1 MSMRVDYTLPS
12 IQPDALQ
19 DLPSTGETGQSFREQ
34 LRTPTVQLP
43 VNWEQEMR
51 LDARPFTGTY
61 IGPPP
66 RPHSMEVG
74 DPEQERSRWRDML
87 SRHDSALNASSSSA
101 NEGSQQP
108 VRSML
113 NLLLDMQDM
122 EDSIV
127 AQNVAVTRG

>member
-1 MSMRVDYTLPS
+1 MRVDYTLPS
-12 IQPDALQ
+12 IQPDALP
-19 DLPSTGETGQSFREQ
+19 DLATATGETGQSFREQ
-34 LRTPTVQLP
+34 LRTPSVQLP

-66 RPHSMEVG
+66 RLHNMEVS
-74 DPEQERSRWRDML
+74 DPEVERGRWRNML
-87 SRHDSALNASSSSA
+87 ARHDSALDPLNPASS
-101 NEGSQQP
+101 EPSQQP

>member
-1 MSMRVDYTLPS
+1 MRVDYTLPS
-12 IQPDALQ
+12 IQPDTLP
-19 DLPSTGETGQSFREQ
+19 DLPTPGETGQTFRDQ
-34 LRTPTVQLP
+34 LRTPSVQLP

-66 RPHSMEVG
+66 RPHTMEVG
-74 DPEQERSRWRDML
+74 DPEAERSRWRNL
-87 SRHDSALNASSSSA
+87 LYRHDGALDAAGNSAGAA
-101 NEGSQQP
+101 AQQP
-108 VRSML
+108 VRAML
-113 NLLLDMQDM
+113 SLLLDMQDM